1 METEL
6 VGNFTEVNDEDFNII
21 EEKIDEFKNNIE
33 MEPSIEKKV
42 NKYIKDY
49 FKIWIKKNSGASPPF
64 LSSKK
69 QLGKDS
75 DHCSGKLDK

>member
-49 FKIWIKKNSGASPPF
+49 FKI
-64 LSSKK
+64 
-69 QLGKDS
+69 
-75 DHCSGKLDK
+75 